1 VERELDEGQIEAVL
15 QRLREH
21 LQDAHSRT
29 SNPQLPPSKPQS

>member
-1 VERELDEGQIEAVL
+1 VL

-21 LQDAHSRT
+21 LHDIHPHS